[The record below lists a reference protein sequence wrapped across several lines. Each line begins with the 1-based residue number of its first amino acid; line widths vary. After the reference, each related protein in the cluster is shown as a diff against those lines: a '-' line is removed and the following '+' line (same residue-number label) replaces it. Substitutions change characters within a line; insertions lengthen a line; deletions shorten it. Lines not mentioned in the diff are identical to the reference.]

1 MSSKPTLVEE
11 ASNMLSI
18 DKINV
23 FRGKAQVLWDVS
35 LRVDRNDIVVL
46 VGSNGAGKSTLLETI
61 MGSLIPSSGNLIF
74 LEDRLNGLSTDIIVE
89 KGISYA
95 PEGKRL
101 FHTMTVLENLE
112 MGAYIDRA
120 RKQIPESLQW
130 ILNIFPA
137 LKDRLYHPAGT
148 LSGGMQQMLALGR
161 ALMSRPKLLMLD
173 EPSLG
178 LAPFLVEKVFET
190 VKEINDRG
198 ITIVL
203 VEQNAE
209 QALEIAHRAYILE
222 VGRIV
227 AHGSM
232 ETLLKDT
239 NIRKA
244 YLGVGIENA

>member
-1 MSSKPTLVEE
+1 
-11 ASNMLSI
+11 MLSI